1 MEEQY
6 EKLKNYT
13 VAVKEKGKDVV
24 FLRRIVRGGA
34 DRSYGIHVAK
44 LAGLPNSVLKRAEVI
59 LAALEGSAVEEA
71 ATSRGNS
78 GARAGSSH
86 EYFRWFARGYAVERC
101 RRFANAGADS
111 FVNESGKGNGANDTT
126 FAMPTNANL
135 FTTSVLD
142 DLLAVD
148 VMSLTPI
155 EALNVL
161 YKLQEEARKG
171 GGR

>member
-1 MEEQY
+1 M
-6 EKLKNYT
+6 
-13 VAVKEKGKDVV
+13 
-24 FLRRIVRGGA
+24 
-34 DRSYGIHVAK
+34 AK

-59 LAALEGSAVEEA
+59 LSALESSAEA
-71 ATSRGNS
+71 NEAEVLANLNTGIASANTSSTASEMINGV
-78 GARAGSSH
+78 SST
-86 EYFRWFARGYAVERC
+86 
-101 RRFANAGADS
+101 S
-111 FVNESGKGNGANDTT
+111 
-126 FAMPTNANL
+126 PTSMTSTNL

-171 GGR
+171 GGQ